1 MSLPVRAAIVAM
13 AIDLAACEG
22 IYVRPTN
29 ARADDRLRRNRS
41 TQYFSYPGYDFDRL
55 RREAPWSNPH

>member
-55 RREAPWSNPH
+55 RR